1 VDLGKEYWEKRW
13 QQDETGWDIGYPST
27 PISAYFDQVSNKDA
41 RILIPGCGNGWEGEY
56 LHNAGFKNVYLI
68 DISETALKKFATR
81 NPSFPK
87 DHLLVQDFFE
97 LNEKFDFVIEQT
109 FFCATPIRLHEAYV
123 KKMHQIL
130 SKNGRLVGLLFDTV
144 FEKQGPPFG
153 GSKADY
159 LELFQKS
166 FDIQAMETAKNSIQ
180 PRAGRELFIDLTP
193 KS

>member
-1 VDLGKEYWEKRW
+1 MWQWLGGR
-13 QQDETGWDIGYPST
+13 
-27 PISAYFDQVSNKDA
+27 
-41 RILIPGCGNGWEGEY
+41 
-56 LHNAGFKNVYLI
+56 
-68 DISETALKKFATR
+68 
-81 NPSFPK
+81 
-87 DHLLVQDFFE
+87 DFFE

-109 FFCATPIRLHEAYV
+109 FFCAIPISLREAYV
-123 KKMHQIL
+123 KKTHQIL
-130 SKNGRLVGLLFDTV
+130 SKNGRLVGVLFDTV